1 MKHHANFSDN
11 LGGQDFD
18 SRIMKYVIEEFRKT
32 SDYDIYKKDRKL
44 KQLRT
49 KCREAKEFLSNLKD
63 SVNIHVLIYLLTIE
77 YLIDLARYK

>member
-1 MKHHANFSDN
+1 MYEQIV

-18 SRIMKYVIEEFRKT
+18 SRIMKYAIDEFRKT

-63 SVNIHVLIYLLTIE
+63 SVNIHVLTYLLTIR